1 MIPMLEVMIGVF
13 FVFAVSSLTCSAAAE
28 LLEGFLKNR
37 AKDLERGII
46 SLVGSRQIGRD
57 LLAHPLIR
65 SLAKQEGQVPTHLP
79 SRTFAIALLDLVARG
94 IDPRPRP
101 KGNRTLGTQV
111 MDLGK
116 RFLRLFIAFPA
127 APSAPKGDDRYQTV
141 MSALTGSVD
150 DLLEKLPD
158 CGLKRSLTGVLA
170 VAKGQAMAEAA
181 ASAVVAGAGAAAVT
195 PGAPGTVVVPG
206 AGMSNQLGGGG
217 EDALSIETAEAVTPV
232 GLQLAPN
239 LVLSAGPGGTGVTFT
254 AAQALGVIQKWFD
267 DGMDQVTAWYKR
279 RSQFII
285 FVLGCALAAAMNL
298 DAITITKTL
307 ATDPAMRTALLA
319 EAEAAAKADQPQ
331 QTEASERFKAARAQ
345 LSSLGLPIGW
355 SKEDPIRQVPTGA
368 EPWAVKIL
376 GLLLTA
382 LATSLGAPFWFDLL
396 KRVMLVRA
404 GLNPDEDSRQQRS
417 KQKTGG

>member
-94 IDPRPRP
+94 IDPRTRP
-101 KGNRTLGTQV
+101 KGSK
-111 MDLGK
+111 DLGNQVKDLAK
-116 RFLRLFIAFPA
+116 RFLKVFITFPA
-127 APSAPKGDDRYQTV
+127 APSAPKGEDNYQAV

-150 DLLEKLPD
+150 DLLERIPD
-158 CGLKRSLTGVLA
+158 CALKRSLTGVFA
-170 VAKGQAMAEAA
+170 VAKGQALAEAA
-181 ASAVVAGAGAAAVT
+181 ASGSGVGAGAAAVT
-195 PGAPGTVVVPG
+195 PGAPGTVVLPG
-206 AGMSNQLGGGG
+206 GGASNQLGGGG
-217 EDALSIETAEAVTPV
+217 EDSLSIETAEAVTPV
-232 GLQLAPN
+232 GLQMAPN
-239 LVLSAGPGGTGVTFT
+239 VMLSAGAGGTVTFT

-319 EAEAAAKADQPQ
+319 EAEAASKADQSQ
-331 QTEASERFKAARAQ
+331 QAEASERFKAARAQ
-345 LSSLGLPIGW
+345 LASLGLPIGW
-355 SKEDPIRQVPTGA
+355 SKEDPTRQVPSGA

-417 KQKTGG
+417 KQNTGA